1 MSNYWS
7 DLDASDEDESNDF
20 FGLEVID
27 GLDSDESLAV
37 SSIEDS
43 VYQCLDLSYR
53 KYLEAKNGNYKY
65 I

>member
-7 DLDASDEDESNDF
+7 GLDNSDEDEF

-53 KYLEAKNGNYKY
+53 KYLEAKNGKYKY